1 MKKQAFALAVGL
13 MCAGATAVAHLDSA
27 IADDKSASSE
37 AIVAPT
43 PYVPGSGDTVTS
55 HTDGPFTPADSGT
68 VTMGAYP
75 SEDRLYEGGRADD
88 VPSVKSGS
96 ETIGRVP
103 AADEA
108 AGGRHQH
115 QLGEDA
121 N

>member
-13 MCAGATAVAHLDSA
+13 MCAGATAAAHPGWA
-27 IADDKSASSE
+27 VADDKSDSPE

-55 HTDGPFTPADSGT
+55 HTDGPYTPADSGT

-75 SEDRLYEGGRADD
+75 AEDRLYEGGRADD
-88 VPSVKSGS
+88 VPTVKSGP
-96 ETIGRVP
+96 ETIAPIPG
-103 AADEA
+103 ADEA
-108 AGGRHQH
+108 VGGRHQH

-121 N
+121 D